1 MKALAMSL
9 ATAGLASLC
18 LGPAIVSA
26 ADFPNITLTPSQGGV
41 GTIVRVDGTNFCSSG
56 CPSTITISFSR
67 IPVATVSEVNG
78 AFRTTF
84 QVPGGQSYGPHDVEA
99 DQSTPNGVI
108 SAHRSFLVTI
118 SQTAPPTVSPSPK
131 SSPFPSASPGSPSA
145 APSPGASPEP
155 SATSSQ
161 PINAPVQAVA
171 GQVAGAPVMVIL
183 LAVLLLAAVGVAGY
197 VWWRRRASGP

>member
-1 MKALAMSL
+1 MKALAISL

-41 GTIVRVDGTNFCSSG
+41 GTIVRVDGTNFCSSAF
-56 CPSTITISFSR
+56 PST
-67 IPVATVSEVNG
+67 
-78 AFRTTF
+78 
-84 QVPGGQSYGPHDVEA
+84 
-99 DQSTPNGVI
+99 
-108 SAHRSFLVTI
+108 
-118 SQTAPPTVSPSPK
+118 
-131 SSPFPSASPGSPSA
+131 SPGSPSA

-171 GQVAGAPVMVIL
+171 GQVAGAPVLVIL